1 MKTRKIFPVLSVLL
15 FCFFLFPSVCASAS
29 PTAAN
34 VSLTVKQN
42 FETKNAGK
50 ETDLTGTY
58 ELYALDKNSPMPEQ
72 SEKDAYTF
80 SLEGKQAETSLSFS
94 YPTAGTYRYRL
105 QQITADKEFYSYDK
119 SLYDITVSIKKG
131 QAGQLLAQVIVKNAD
146 GKKCGEICF
155 NNSYRGKTTETF
167 QETTPGTPGG
177 QGSYG
182 QSAPVKTGDGTDIW
196 FYLIAGAGAFSVIAI
211 LLSCKKRRTM

>member
-72 SEKDAYTF
+72 SEKDAYAF
-80 SLEGKQAETSLSFS
+80 SLEGNVSL
-94 YPTAGTYRYRL
+94 
-105 QQITADKEFYSYDK
+105 QVTADHCR
-119 SLYDITVSIKKG
+119 
-131 QAGQLLAQVIVKNAD
+131 Q
-146 GKKCGEICF
+146 
-155 NNSYRGKTTETF
+155 R
-167 QETTPGTPGG
+167 
-177 QGSYG
+177 
-182 QSAPVKTGDGTDIW
+182 
-196 FYLIAGAGAFSVIAI
+196 I
-211 LLSCKKRRTM
+211 LFL

>member
-1 MKTRKIFPVLSVLL
+1 MKTRKIFSVLSVLL

-34 VSLTVKQN
+34 VFLTVKQN

-50 ETDLTGTY
+50 ETDLTGT
-58 ELYALDKNSPMPEQ
+58 EQ
-72 SEKDAYTF
+72 SEKDAYAF

-177 QGSYG
+177 PGSYG